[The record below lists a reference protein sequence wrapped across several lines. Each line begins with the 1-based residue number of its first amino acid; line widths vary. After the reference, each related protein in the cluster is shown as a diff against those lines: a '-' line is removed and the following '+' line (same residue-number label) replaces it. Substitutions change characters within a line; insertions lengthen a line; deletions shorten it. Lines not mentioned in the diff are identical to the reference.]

1 MARPKGSKN
10 RVAAAPKFEAFTGK
24 FPAPP
29 RIRGVYLTLSKE
41 AIETIKNRSTE
52 TGLSPQQVLED
63 LVAAGDYTM
72 KAVYEPLTKFRKRIR
87 EKANNVAHT
96 GNTEETTSETGG
108 HVDRNGDRQGGLV
121 GSETDDSRT
130 GIDTPRSDDAPER
143 PGQRPEDNPA
153 FADPAGVGD
162 VIGSAEEQYLPS
174 ASDQELSE
182 WEPEPIEPAPVE
194 EEEEIPQE

>member
-10 RVAAAPKFEAFTGK
+10 RVAAIVTQPARTKSPKLAI
-24 FPAPP
+24 P
-29 RIRGVYLTLSKE
+29 KE
-41 AIETIKNRSTE
+41 ALAIIRNRANE

-96 GNTEETTSETGG
+96 ANTEEATSETGG
-108 HVDRNGDRQGGLV
+108 HVDRNGHRQYGLV

-130 GIDTPRSDDAPER
+130 GIDTARSDDAPQR

-162 VIGSAEEQYLPS
+162 VIGSAEFNENP
-174 ASDQELSE
+174 D
-182 WEPEPIEPAPVE
+182 EPEYEPFEPDHEEPAPSE